1 MKITTTRGAGLTRLS
16 MLVYGPAGAGKTTLA
31 RTTGDI
37 AGTVILSAEAGLLPL
52 RDLDI
57 RVIEIDS
64 VETLEAAL
72 VAFERRQ
79 IAATWLILD
88 SISEIAERVLIAAK
102 KSAKDPRQAY
112 GELSDRVI
120 AATKRFRDLPI
131 HTVFVAK
138 QEQVQD
144 DLGRLVQAPK
154 FPGKGLSQSMPY
166 EFDLVMRMCV
176 ERKDDVYSRWLQT
189 RPDGRCDAKDRSGS
203 LDAQEPP
210 DLGRLAAKIMAR
222 TRPVESQA
230 APAPAPTAPAPTSA
244 PLSDLPADV
253 LRALTAFERDF
264 PSLVDQAKALA
275 RQADAVVALRR
286 MYREAQASPPKPAE
300 LVGKAFES
308 TGHTLSDATPT
319 EAA

>member
-1 MKITTTRGAGLTRLS
+1 MKITSTRGAGLTRLS
-16 MLVYGPAGAGKTTLA
+16 MLVYGCAGAGKTTLA

-72 VAFERRQ
+72 LAFERRQ
-79 IAATWLILD
+79 IPATWLILD

-138 QEQVQD
+138 QEQIQD
-144 DLGRLVQAPK
+144 DLGRLVQGPK

-166 EFDLVMRMCV
+166 EFDLVMRLCV
-176 ERKDDVYSRWLQT
+176 ERKDEVYARWLQT
-189 RPDGRCDAKDRSGS
+189 RPDGRCEAKDRSGS

-210 DLGRLAAKIMAR
+210 DLGRLAAKILAR
-222 TRPVESQA
+222 TRGTAPPASPSPD
-230 APAPAPTAPAPTSA
+230 PAPAPSPAA
-244 PLSDLPADV
+244 DARPADV
-253 LRALTAFERDF
+253 ARALSMISRDF
-264 PSLVDQAKALA
+264 PARLA
-275 RQADAVVALRR
+275 EAEAAADADGAIVALRR
-286 MYREAQASPPKPAE
+286 IYRDAQAASRPAAE
-300 LVGKAFES
+300 
-308 TGHTLSDATPT
+308 ATPP

>member
-16 MLVYGPAGAGKTTLA
+16 MLIYGCAGAGKTTLA

-37 AGTVILSAEAGLLPL
+37 VGTVILSAEAGLLPL

-72 VAFERRQ
+72 LAFERRQ
-79 IAATWLILD
+79 IPATWLILD

-138 QEQVQD
+138 QEQIQD
-144 DLGRLVQAPK
+144 DLGRLVQGPK

-166 EFDLVMRMCV
+166 EFDLVMRLCV
-176 ERKDDVYSRWLQT
+176 ERKDEVYARWLQT

-210 DLGRLAAKIMAR
+210 DLGRLAAKILAR
-222 TRPVESQA
+222 TRVTPVEAPSTPPA
-230 APAPAPTAPAPTSA
+230 APPSPTVA
-244 PLSDLPADV
+244 PLGDLPSDV
-253 LRALTAFERDF
+253 LRALAAFERDF
-264 PSLVDQAKALA
+264 PALVDQAKAIA

-286 MYREAQASPPKPAE
+286 LYREAQAPKAPPAE
-300 LVGKAFES
+300 PPAPVETQAE
-308 TGHTLSDATPT
+308 ATPP